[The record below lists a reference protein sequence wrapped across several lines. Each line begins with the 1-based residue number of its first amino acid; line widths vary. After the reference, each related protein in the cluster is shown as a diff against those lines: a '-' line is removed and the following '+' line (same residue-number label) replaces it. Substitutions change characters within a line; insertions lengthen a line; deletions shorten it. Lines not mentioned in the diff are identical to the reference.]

1 MTEPNEKQ
9 FQMRVSDQFLRT
21 IDDWRRKQPDLPSR
35 AEAVRR
41 LVDAGLSQ
49 NQPRPAGAHKGAS
62 RAKELAGK
70 EVDRASDASATHEQR
85 QSRKRRILKGPAEFR
100 HLRKDLPKRSG

>member
-1 MTEPNEKQ
+1 MTESNEKQ
-9 FQMRVSDQFLRT
+9 FQMRVSEQFLRT

-49 NQPRPAGAHKGAS
+49 SQPRPAKRAGRKGSRPRQRRVGNS
-62 RAKELAGK
+62 RAAAKPKAQNPQGAGR
-70 EVDRASDASATHEQR
+70 VPPPSQR
-85 QSRKRRILKGPAEFR
+85 PA
-100 HLRKDLPKRSG
+100 KTV